1 MRNMLIALVLAL
13 LPTLSNAGQLWDTQ
27 KDMQALISDGATIVA
42 VTPSPKMSS
51 MNVLDS
57 RIWMTYQGILW
68 VCDYSGSGRFK
79 TQCYQ
84 TE

>member
-42 VTPSPKMSS
+42 VTPLPQLSVTS
-51 MNVLDS
+51 VQ
-57 RIWMTYQGILW
+57 IWMTYQGILW
-68 VCDYSGSGRFK
+68 VCDYRGSGRFK
-79 TQCYQ
+79 TPCYQ